1 MPKAWFKTLEQVGLQ
16 NAEERKKSLMEEIL
30 DYLKEERSLV
40 ENERI
45 RRAKAKADLET
56 VAFMQ

>member
-1 MPKAWFKTLEQVGLQ
+1 
-16 NAEERKKSLMEEIL
+16 MEEIL

>member
-1 MPKAWFKTLEQVGLQ
+1 
-16 NAEERKKSLMEEIL
+16 MEEIL
-30 DYLKEERSLV
+30 DYLKEEKERSLV